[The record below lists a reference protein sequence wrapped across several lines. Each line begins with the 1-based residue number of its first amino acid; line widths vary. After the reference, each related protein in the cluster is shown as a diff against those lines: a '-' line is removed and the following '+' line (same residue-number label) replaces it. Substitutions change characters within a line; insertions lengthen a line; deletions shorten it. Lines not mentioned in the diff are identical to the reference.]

1 MNIGQL
7 ARQTGVTPDTLRFY
21 EREGLLAT
29 PVRAG
34 NGYRRYAEADVARVR
49 FVRSAQALGFSLNEI
64 RGIVPRLAAGL
75 LDRAEIEQ
83 HLRAKM
89 AEIDAHMRQLRALK
103 RELQTTFDALRCAP
117 GAVSIG
123 QATAEPATAAPRPA
137 RGFSRLPA
145 RESASAR
152 RSATGAD

>member
-34 NGYRRYAEADVARVR
+34 NGYRCYAEADVARVR

-64 RGIVPRLAAGL
+64 RRIVPRLAAGL
-75 LDRAEIEQ
+75 LDRAEIER
-83 HLRAKM
+83 HLSAKM
-89 AEIDAHMRQLRALK
+89 AEIDAHMRHLRALK
-103 RELQTTFDALRCAP
+103 RELQATFGALSCAP
-117 GAVSIG
+117 GAVTVE
-123 QATAEPATAAPRPA
+123 QATAELASAPRPP
-137 RGFSRLPA
+137 RGFRQLPA
-145 RESASAR
+145 RETASVR
-152 RSATGAD
+152 R